1 MSPKRSSYPLEFKLE
16 IIKRAETTT
25 INGATK
31 KCNVTHKQI
40 RTWKGGESAVKGTGN
55 NIPVAI
61 WKRGGNGWEEGTSR
75 WCLAWLF
82 SEFVWFLTLL
92 LFFRRSFH

>member
-1 MSPKRSSYPLEFKLE
+1 MPPKRSSCSLEFKLE
-16 IIKRAETTT
+16 VVKSAETTT
-25 INGATK
+25 IHGAAK
-31 KCNVTHKQI
+31 KYSVTREQI
-40 RTWKGGESAVKGTGN
+40 RTWKGVENAVKGNGN
-55 NIPVAI
+55 NISVAS